1 VRLFR
6 AAPAGGFAALC
17 CTDLAPSNPLLHHRG
32 RCRMLPAFGPSPD
45 AWPSQ
50 ILLRLVAVVWPLESS
65 RFVAVIGQRK
75 LAKTCGDSGRGR
87 QRSYWILLG
96 NPRPRPSEAGL
107 QKLAVIG
114 RLWATLETCQILH
127 LFRPSISELAGF
139 CRTHTA
145 RSLVIARWEI
155 RQRRKKPI
163 LPCGAF
169 LAPRSC
175 TEMARP
181 SEGV

>member
-1 VRLFR
+1 MRLCETISGR
-6 AAPAGGFAALC
+6 AGGRFC
-17 CTDLAPSNPLLHHRG
+17 CTLLHRFGPIKSPAPSP
-32 RCRMLPAFGPSPD
+32 RMLPDTACFRPLAWRMAVRGDLAFS
-45 AWPSQ
+45 
-50 ILLRLVAVVWPLESS
+50 
-65 RFVAVIGQRK
+65 
-75 LAKTCGDSGRGR
+75 CGDSGRGR
-87 QRSYWILLG
+87 QRSCWILLG